1 MNCIFCDYSNSND
14 KHIAENELAFAIFDT
29 YPVNKGHVLII
40 PKRHF
45 KDFFD
50 ATEEEINAIYYLL
63 QEVKVIVEKE
73 FKPDAYNIGINI
85 GEAAGQTIMHLHVH
99 LIPRYKGDVEK
110 PRGGVRNIKKSLVPY
125 DG

>member
-1 MNCIFCDYSNSND
+1 MSCIFCDYSHSKD
-14 KHIAENELAFAIFDT
+14 KHIAENELAFAIYDT
-29 YPVNKGHVLII
+29 YPVNKGHALII

-50 ATEEEINAIYYLL
+50 ATKEEINAIYDLL

-73 FKPDAYNIGINI
+73 YKPDAFNIGINI

-99 LIPRYKGDVEK
+99 LIPRYKGDVEN
-110 PRGGVRNIKKSLVPY
+110 PRGGVRNLKKSLVPY